1 MYYNSKNKF
10 SSKKINFMSI
20 AIIVPAY
27 KESDNIEK
35 LIFSIL
41 EFLKDPIII
50 IVDDSPNKEIQEK
63 IKQFNNVRY
72 IYRGKK
78 LGRGSAVIEGMKTL
92 IKEEKINKIVE
103 MDADLSHSPSEI
115 ENNLK
120 IFEKNNL
127 DLLISS
133 RYLKDSRIINW
144 GLQRRIFSSLAN
156 KLAKFVLK
164 IPITDYTNGFRIY
177 SKKSMKHIVE
187 NCGNI
192 GGGFIILSEILVEL
206 YFNNFKVDEVH
217 SIFRNRIRGES
228 SVNLGLIIESFFGL
242 FKVYKKKR
250 EIISKIY

>member
-1 MYYNSKNKF
+1 
-10 SSKKINFMSI
+10 MSI
-20 AIIVPAY
+20 AIIIPTY
-27 KESDNIEK
+27 KESDNIEN

-50 IVDDSPNKEIQEK
+50 IVDDSPNNEIQEK
-63 IKQFNNVRY
+63 IKRFNNIRY

-92 IKEEKINKIVE
+92 IKEEEINKIIE
-103 MDADLSHSPSEI
+103 MDADLSHNPSEI

-144 GLQRRIFSSLAN
+144 GLERRIFSSLAN

-177 SKKSMKHIVE
+177 SKNSTKHIIE

-206 YFNNFKVDEVH
+206 YFNNFKVKEVH
-217 SIFRNRIRGES
+217 SIFKNRIRGES
-228 SVNLGLIIESFFGL
+228 SVNLRLIIESFFGL
-242 FKVYKKKR
+242 IKVYMKKR
-250 EIISKIY
+250 KIISKIN

>member
-1 MYYNSKNKF
+1 
-10 SSKKINFMSI
+10 MSI
-20 AIIVPAY
+20 AIIIPAY
-27 KESDNIEK
+27 KESENIEN
-35 LIFSIL
+35 LIFTIL
-41 EFLKDPIII
+41 SFLKDPMII
-50 IVDDSPNKEIQEK
+50 IVDDSPNNEIKEK
-63 IKQFNNVRY
+63 IKRFNNIRY

-92 IKEEKINKIVE
+92 IKEERVNKIIE

-115 ENNLK
+115 ENNLI
-120 IFEKNNL
+120 IFEKNSL

-133 RYLKDSRIINW
+133 RYIKDSRIVNW
-144 GLQRRIFSSLAN
+144 GLQTRVFSSLAN

-177 SKKSMKHIVE
+177 SKNSIKHIVE

-206 YFNNFKVDEVH
+206 YFNNFKIKEVH
-217 SIFRNRIRGES
+217 STFKNRIRGES
-228 SVNLGLIIESFFGL
+228 SVNLGLIMESFFGL

-250 EIISKIY
+250 EIINKIN